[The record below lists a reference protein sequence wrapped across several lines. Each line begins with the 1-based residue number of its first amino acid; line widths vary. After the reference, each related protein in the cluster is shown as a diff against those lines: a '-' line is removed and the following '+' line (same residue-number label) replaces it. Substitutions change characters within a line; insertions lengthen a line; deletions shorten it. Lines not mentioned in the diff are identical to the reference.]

1 MSAPYLLLVEL
12 WGTAPQSKTTIPQRI
27 QNHHRKCDKHNYN
40 IYGGKCKFL
49 SYNNRK
55 NGVLMKFLDKA
66 KIHIKAGDGGNGS
79 ASFRREKYIEFG
91 GPNGG
96 DGGRGGDVIFRAV
109 PNVNTLIDYRF
120 KTNFTAGRGENGM
133 GKMRTG
139 ASGETLILPVPTGTV
154 ILSENEEIE
163 CADMNTDGMEY
174 LAARGGNG
182 GWGNLHFKSPTNR
195 APRQA
200 NDGLPGEERTVV
212 LRLKLIADIGLVGF
226 PNAGKSTLL
235 AAVTSARPKIA
246 NYPFTTLNPQLG
258 VMYAHNRE
266 FVMVDLP
273 GLIQGAHTGVGL
285 GDRFL
290 GHAERT
296 KLILHV
302 IDGTESDWAAR
313 YAAIR
318 HEMDSYG
325 ANLAKKPEIVVIN
338 KLDAIASDDMDAR
351 MDAFKKSFG
360 RRKRPTIITISAA
373 GHQGIGGLVSAIEKQ
388 FLEIERK

>member
-1 MSAPYLLLVEL
+1 
-12 WGTAPQSKTTIPQRI
+12 
-27 QNHHRKCDKHNYN
+27 
-40 IYGGKCKFL
+40 
-49 SYNNRK
+49 
-55 NGVLMKFLDKA
+55 MKFLDKA
-66 KIHIKAGDGGNGS
+66 KIHIRAGDGGNGA

-120 KTNFTAGRGENGM
+120 KTNFAAQRGQNGM
-133 GKMRTG
+133 GRMRTG
-139 ASGETLILPVPTGTV
+139 YSGEDLVLPVPTGTV

-163 CADMNTDGMEY
+163 YADLNTDGMEY
-174 LAARGGNG
+174 RAARGGNG

-195 APRQA
+195 APKQA

-235 AAVTSARPKIA
+235 SAVTSARPKIA
-246 NYPFTTLNPQLG
+246 NYAFTTLNPQLG
-258 VMYAHNRE
+258 VMYAHKRE

-273 GLIQGAHTGVGL
+273 GLIEGAHTGVGL
-285 GDRFL
+285 GDKFL

-302 IDGTESDWAAR
+302 IDGTEPDWATR

-318 HEMDSYG
+318 FEMDSYG
-325 ANLAKKPEIVVIN
+325 GGLINKPEIVVIN
-338 KLDAIASDDMDAR
+338 KIDAVDDGDLKTR
-351 MDAFKKSFG
+351 MTEFKKSFG
-360 RRKRPTIITISAA
+360 RKKKPEIVTISAA
-373 GHQGIGGLVSAIEKQ
+373 GHIGLDNLIAAVEKE
-388 FLEIERK
+388 FNK

>member
-1 MSAPYLLLVEL
+1 
-12 WGTAPQSKTTIPQRI
+12 
-27 QNHHRKCDKHNYN
+27 
-40 IYGGKCKFL
+40 
-49 SYNNRK
+49 
-55 NGVLMKFLDKA
+55 MKFLDRA

-96 DGGRGGDVIFRAV
+96 DGGRGGDVVFVAV
-109 PNVNTLIDYRF
+109 PNVNTLIDYRYKMHF
-120 KTNFTAGRGENGM
+120 AAQRGENGM

-139 ASGETLILPVPTGTV
+139 ASGETLRLPVPTGTV

-163 CADMNTDGMEY
+163 YADLNKDGMEY
-174 LAARGGNG
+174 RAARGGNG

-200 NDGLPGEERTVV
+200 NDGLPGEERTIV

-235 AAVTSARPKIA
+235 SALTAARPKIA

-258 VMYAHNRE
+258 VMYAHDRE
-266 FVMVDLP
+266 FVLVDLP
-273 GLIQGAHTGVGL
+273 GLIEGAHTGVGL
-285 GDRFL
+285 GDQFL

-296 KLILHV
+296 KMILHV
-302 IDGTESDWAAR
+302 IDGTEPDWAAR

-325 ANLAKKPEIVVIN
+325 GDLTDKPEMVVINKVDAIDEDALSEKMQAFTKSFSRKKKPEI
-338 KLDAIASDDMDAR
+338 L
-351 MDAFKKSFG
+351 
-360 RRKRPTIITISAA
+360 TISAA
-373 GHQGIGGLVSAIEKQ
+373 GRVGITGLVAAIEKK
-388 FLEIERK
+388 FLGIAQNEEQK

>member
-1 MSAPYLLLVEL
+1 MRVKGA
-12 WGTAPQSKTTIPQRI
+12 K
-27 QNHHRKCDKHNYN
+27 
-40 IYGGKCKFL
+40 
-49 SYNNRK
+49 
-55 NGVLMKFLDKA
+55 MKFLDKA
-66 KIHIKAGDGGNGS
+66 KIHIKAGDGGNGA

-96 DGGRGGDVIFRAV
+96 DGGRGGDVVFRAV

-120 KTNFTAGRGENGM
+120 KTNFAAQRGQNGM
-133 GKMRTG
+133 GRMKTG
-139 ASGETLILPVPTGTV
+139 FSGETLVLPVPTGTV

-163 CADMNTDGMEY
+163 YADLNTDGMEY
-174 LAARGGNG
+174 RAARGGNG

-195 APRQA
+195 APKQA

-235 AAVTSARPKIA
+235 SAVTSARPKIA
-246 NYPFTTLNPQLG
+246 NYAFTTLNPQLG

-273 GLIQGAHTGVGL
+273 GLIAGAHTGVGL

-296 KLILHV
+296 RLILHV
-302 IDGTESDWAAR
+302 IDGTEPNWAER

-318 HEMDSYG
+318 FEMDSYG
-325 ANLAKKPEIVVIN
+325 GGLVKKPEIVVIN
-338 KLDAIASDDMDAR
+338 KIDALSDDELKTRLAE
-351 MDAFKKSFG
+351 FKKSFG
-360 RRKRPTIITISAA
+360 RKKKPTIVMISAA
-373 GHQGIGGLVSAIEKQ
+373 GRIGLDDLTSAVEGEFNK
-388 FLEIERK
+388 

>member
-1 MSAPYLLLVEL
+1 M
-12 WGTAPQSKTTIPQRI
+12 RI
-27 QNHHRKCDKHNYN
+27 K
-40 IYGGKCKFL
+40 
-49 SYNNRK
+49 
-55 NGVLMKFLDKA
+55 GVKMKFLDKA
-66 KIHIKAGDGGNGS
+66 KIHIKAGDGGNGA

-120 KTNFTAGRGENGM
+120 KTSFAAQRGQNGM
-133 GKMRTG
+133 GRMRTG
-139 ASGETLILPVPTGTV
+139 YSGEDLILPVPTGTV

-163 CADMNTDGMEY
+163 YADLNVDGMEY
-174 LAARGGNG
+174 RAARGGNG

-200 NDGLPGEERTVV
+200 NDGLPGEERTVI

-226 PNAGKSTLL
+226 PNAGKSTILSV
-235 AAVTSARPKIA
+235 VTAARPKIA
-246 NYPFTTLNPQLG
+246 NYAFTTLNPQLG

-273 GLIQGAHTGVGL
+273 GLIEGAHTGVGL

-296 KLILHV
+296 KMILHV
-302 IDGTESDWAAR
+302 IDGTEPDWAAR

-318 HEMDSYG
+318 FEMDSYG
-325 ANLAKKPEIVVIN
+325 GGLIGKPEIVVIN
-338 KLDAIASDDMDAR
+338 KIDAVADKDLIER
-351 MDAFKKSFG
+351 LNAFKKSFG
-360 RRKRPTIITISAA
+360 RKKKPTIVMISAA
-373 GHQGIGGLVSAIEKQ
+373 GHLGLEELISAVEKVMNQ
-388 FLEIERK
+388 

>member
-1 MSAPYLLLVEL
+1 
-12 WGTAPQSKTTIPQRI
+12 
-27 QNHHRKCDKHNYN
+27 
-40 IYGGKCKFL
+40 
-49 SYNNRK
+49 
-55 NGVLMKFLDKA
+55 MKFLDKA
-66 KIHIKAGDGGNGS
+66 KIHIRAGDGGNGA
-79 ASFRREKYIEFG
+79 ASFRREKYIEYG

-120 KTNFTAGRGENGM
+120 KTHFAAQRGQNGM

-139 ASGETLILPVPTGTV
+139 FSGEDLILPVPTGTV

-163 CADMNTDGMEY
+163 YADLNQDGMEY
-174 LAARGGNG
+174 RAARGGNG

-195 APRQA
+195 APKQA
-200 NDGLPGEERTVV
+200 NDGLPGEERTVI

-246 NYPFTTLNPQLG
+246 NYAFTTLNPQLG
-258 VMYAHNRE
+258 VMYAHDRE

-273 GLIQGAHTGVGL
+273 GLIEGAHTGVGL

-296 KLILHV
+296 KMILHL
-302 IDGTESDWAAR
+302 IDGTEDDWAAR

-318 HEMDSYG
+318 LEMDSYG
-325 ANLAKKPEIVVIN
+325 GGLVNKPEMVVIN
-338 KLDAIASDDMDAR
+338 KIDALDADTLATRYA
-351 MDAFKKSFG
+351 AFKKSFG
-360 RRKRPTIITISAA
+360 RKKRPEIITISAA
-373 GHQGIGGLVSAIEKQ
+373 GRIGIDDLIAK
-388 FLEIERK
+388 IERKMVEIDNDGNVQI

>member
-1 MSAPYLLLVEL
+1 
-12 WGTAPQSKTTIPQRI
+12 
-27 QNHHRKCDKHNYN
+27 
-40 IYGGKCKFL
+40 
-49 SYNNRK
+49 
-55 NGVLMKFLDKA
+55 MKFLDKA
-66 KIHIKAGDGGNGS
+66 KIHIKAGDGGNGA
-79 ASFRREKYIEFG
+79 ASFRREKYIEYG

-120 KTNFTAGRGENGM
+120 KTHFAAERGQNGM

-139 ASGETLILPVPTGTV
+139 FSGEDLILPVPTGTV

-163 CADMNTDGMEY
+163 YADLNQDGMEY
-174 LAARGGNG
+174 LAVRGGNG

-195 APRQA
+195 APKQA

-246 NYPFTTLNPQLG
+246 NYAFTTLNPQLG

-273 GLIQGAHTGVGL
+273 GLIEGAHTGVGL

-296 KLILHV
+296 KMILHI
-302 IDGTESDWAAR
+302 IDGTESDWGAR

-325 ANLAKKPEIVVIN
+325 GGLLSKPEMVVIN
-338 KLDAIASDDMDAR
+338 KIDAISDEDLKDR
-351 MDAFKKSFG
+351 MNAFKKSFG
-360 RRKRPTIITISAA
+360 RKKKPEIITISAA
-373 GHQGIGGLVSAIEKQ
+373 GRIGIEELIAKIEKTMTD
-388 FLEIERK
+388 L

>member
-1 MSAPYLLLVEL
+1 
-12 WGTAPQSKTTIPQRI
+12 
-27 QNHHRKCDKHNYN
+27 
-40 IYGGKCKFL
+40 
-49 SYNNRK
+49 
-55 NGVLMKFLDKA
+55 MKFLDKA
-66 KIHIKAGDGGNGS
+66 KIHIKAGDGGNGA
-79 ASFRREKYIEFG
+79 ASFRREKYIEYG

-120 KTNFTAGRGENGM
+120 KTHFAAERGQNGM

-139 ASGETLILPVPTGTV
+139 FSGEDLILPVPTGTV

-163 CADMNTDGMEY
+163 YADLNADGMEY
-174 LAARGGNG
+174 LAVRGGNG

-195 APRQA
+195 APKQA

-246 NYPFTTLNPQLG
+246 NYAFTTLNPQLG

-273 GLIQGAHTGVGL
+273 GLIEGAHTGVGL

-296 KLILHV
+296 KMILHI
-302 IDGTESDWAAR
+302 IDGTEEDWSAR

-325 ANLAKKPEIVVIN
+325 GGLLSKPEMVVIN
-338 KLDAIASDDMDAR
+338 KIDAIDEDDLKER
-351 MDAFKKSFG
+351 MTAFKKSFG
-360 RRKRPTIITISAA
+360 RKKKPEIITISAA
-373 GHQGIGGLVSAIEKQ
+373 GRIGIDELIATIEKKMTD
-388 FLEIERK
+388 L

>member
-1 MSAPYLLLVEL
+1 
-12 WGTAPQSKTTIPQRI
+12 
-27 QNHHRKCDKHNYN
+27 
-40 IYGGKCKFL
+40 
-49 SYNNRK
+49 
-55 NGVLMKFLDKA
+55 MKFLDKA
-66 KIHIKAGDGGNGS
+66 KIYIKAGDGGNGA

-109 PNVNTLIDYRF
+109 PNVNTLIDYRY
-120 KTNFTAGRGENGM
+120 KTKFVAQRGQNGM

-139 ASGETLILPVPTGTV
+139 YSGEDLYLPVPTGTV
-154 ILSENEEIE
+154 NLSENEEFE
-163 CADMNTDGMEY
+163 YADLNADGMEY
-174 LAARGGNG
+174 RAVRGGNG

-226 PNAGKSTLL
+226 PNAGKSTILST
-235 AAVTSARPKIA
+235 VTAARPKIA
-246 NYPFTTLNPQLG
+246 NYAFTTLNPQLG

-273 GLIQGAHTGVGL
+273 GLIEGAHTGVGL

-302 IDGTESDWAAR
+302 IDGSESDWAGR
-313 YAAIR
+313 YKAIR

-325 ANLAKKPEIVVIN
+325 GGLLKKTEIVVIN
-338 KLDAIASDDMDAR
+338 KIDTLSGEELKER
-351 MDAFKKSFG
+351 MESFKKSFG
-360 RRKRPTIITISAA
+360 RKKKPEIVAISAA
-373 GHQGIGGLVSAIEKQ
+373 GHIDIEKMISTIEKQ
-388 FLEIERK
+388 MSALS

>member
-1 MSAPYLLLVEL
+1 
-12 WGTAPQSKTTIPQRI
+12 
-27 QNHHRKCDKHNYN
+27 
-40 IYGGKCKFL
+40 
-49 SYNNRK
+49 
-55 NGVLMKFLDKA
+55 MKFLDKA

-79 ASFRREKYIEFG
+79 ASFRREKYIEYG

-96 DGGRGGDVIFRAV
+96 DGGRGGDVVFVAV
-109 PNVNTLIDYRF
+109 PNVNTLIDYRYKMHF
-120 KTNFTAGRGENGM
+120 AAQRGENGM

-139 ASGETLILPVPTGTV
+139 ASGDTLVLPVPTGTV

-163 CADMNTDGMEY
+163 YADLNVDGMEY
-174 LAARGGNG
+174 RAARGGNG

-195 APRQA
+195 APKQA
-200 NDGLPGEERTVV
+200 NDGLPGEERMVV

-235 AAVTSARPKIA
+235 SAVTAARPKIA

-258 VMYAHNRE
+258 VMYAHDRE
-266 FVMVDLP
+266 FVLVDLP
-273 GLIQGAHTGVGL
+273 GLIEGAHTGVGL

-296 KLILHV
+296 KMILHV
-302 IDGTESDWAAR
+302 IDGTEPDWAAR

-325 ANLAKKPEIVVIN
+325 GGLLGKPEMVIIN
-338 KLDAIASDDMDAR
+338 KIDAIEPDELKEKLT
-351 MDAFKKSFG
+351 AFKKSFG
-360 RRKRPTIITISAA
+360 RKKKPEILTISAA
-373 GHQGIGGLVSAIEKQ
+373 GRVGIQELVSAIEKK
-388 FLEIERK
+388 FLGIENDTAKLQE

>member
-1 MSAPYLLLVEL
+1 
-12 WGTAPQSKTTIPQRI
+12 
-27 QNHHRKCDKHNYN
+27 
-40 IYGGKCKFL
+40 
-49 SYNNRK
+49 
-55 NGVLMKFLDKA
+55 MKFLDKA
-66 KIHIKAGDGGNGS
+66 KIHVKAGDGGNGA
-79 ASFRREKYIEFG
+79 ASFRREKYIEYG

-120 KTNFTAGRGENGM
+120 KTHFAAERGQNGM

-139 ASGETLILPVPTGTV
+139 FSGEDLILPVPTGTV

-163 CADMNTDGMEY
+163 YADLNVDGMEY
-174 LAARGGNG
+174 LAVRGGNG

-195 APRQA
+195 APKQA

-246 NYPFTTLNPQLG
+246 NYAFTTLNPQLG

-273 GLIQGAHTGVGL
+273 GLIEGAHTGVGL

-296 KLILHV
+296 KMILHI
-302 IDGTESDWAAR
+302 IDGTETDWAAR

-325 ANLAKKPEIVVIN
+325 GGLLSKPEMVVIN
-338 KLDAIASDDMDAR
+338 KIDAIDDDTLKER
-351 MDAFKKSFG
+351 MTAFKKSFG
-360 RRKRPTIITISAA
+360 RKKKPEILAISAA
-373 GHQGIGGLVSAIEKQ
+373 GRLGIEELIAAIEKEMIG
-388 FLEIERK
+388 LTDEGNI

>member
-1 MSAPYLLLVEL
+1 
-12 WGTAPQSKTTIPQRI
+12 
-27 QNHHRKCDKHNYN
+27 
-40 IYGGKCKFL
+40 
-49 SYNNRK
+49 
-55 NGVLMKFLDKA
+55 MKFLDKA
-66 KIHIKAGDGGNGS
+66 KIYIKAGDGGNGA

-96 DGGRGGDVIFRAV
+96 DGGRGGDVVFVAV

-120 KTNFTAGRGENGM
+120 KTKYVAQRGQNGM

-139 ASGETLILPVPTGTV
+139 YSGETLYLPVPTGTV

-163 CADMNTDGMEY
+163 YADLNADGMEY
-174 LAARGGNG
+174 LAVRGGNG

-235 AAVTSARPKIA
+235 SAVTSARPKIA
-246 NYPFTTLNPQLG
+246 NYAFTTLNPQLG

-273 GLIQGAHTGVGL
+273 GLIEGAHEGVGL

-302 IDGTESDWAAR
+302 IDGSENDLYER
-313 YAAIR
+313 YRAIR

-325 ANLAKKPEIVVIN
+325 GGLLDKPEIVVIN
-338 KLDAIASDDMDAR
+338 KIDTISSDELNDKVAE
-351 MDAFKKSFG
+351 FKKSFG
-360 RRKRPTIITISAA
+360 RKKKPEIVTISAA
-373 GHQGIGGLVSAIEKQ
+373 GQIGIGDLISTIEKT
-388 FLEIERK
+388 FTKIEK

>member
-1 MSAPYLLLVEL
+1 
-12 WGTAPQSKTTIPQRI
+12 
-27 QNHHRKCDKHNYN
+27 
-40 IYGGKCKFL
+40 
-49 SYNNRK
+49 
-55 NGVLMKFLDKA
+55 MKFLDKA
-66 KIHIKAGDGGNGS
+66 KIFIKAGDGGNG
-79 ASFRREKYIEFG
+79 AATFRREKYIEFG

-109 PNVNTLIDYRF
+109 PNVNTLIDYRY
-120 KTNFTAGRGENGM
+120 KTKFAAQRGQNGM

-139 ASGETLILPVPTGTV
+139 YSGETLVLPVPTGTV

-163 CADMNTDGMEY
+163 YADLNADGMEY
-174 LAARGGNG
+174 RAARGGNG

-195 APRQA
+195 APKQA

-235 AAVTSARPKIA
+235 SAVTAARPKIA
-246 NYPFTTLNPQLG
+246 NYAFTTLNPQLG
-258 VMYAHNRE
+258 VMYAHDRE
-266 FVMVDLP
+266 FVLVDLP
-273 GLIQGAHTGVGL
+273 GLIEGAHTGVGL

-296 KLILHV
+296 KMILHV
-302 IDGTESDWAAR
+302 IDGTEDDWAAR

-325 ANLAKKPEIVVIN
+325 GGLLDKPEMVIIN
-338 KLDAIASDDMDAR
+338 KIDAIDDETLATR

-360 RRKRPTIITISAA
+360 RKKKPEIMTISAA
-373 GHQGIGGLVSAIEKQ
+373 GHIGIKELIAAIEKK
-388 FLEIERK
+388 FLSLGENHD

>member
-1 MSAPYLLLVEL
+1 
-12 WGTAPQSKTTIPQRI
+12 
-27 QNHHRKCDKHNYN
+27 
-40 IYGGKCKFL
+40 
-49 SYNNRK
+49 
-55 NGVLMKFLDKA
+55 MKFLDRA
-66 KIHIKAGDGGNGS
+66 KISIKAGDGGNGS

-96 DGGRGGDVIFRAV
+96 DGGRGGDVVFVAV
-109 PNVNTLIDYRF
+109 PNVNTLIDYRY
-120 KTNFTAGRGENGM
+120 KTKFVAQRGENGM

-139 ASGETLILPVPTGTV
+139 ASGETLVLPVPTGTV

-163 CADMNTDGMEY
+163 YADLNVDGMTY
-174 LAARGGNG
+174 RAARGGNG

-195 APRQA
+195 APKQA

-235 AAVTSARPKIA
+235 SAVTAARPKIA

-258 VMYAHNRE
+258 VMYAHDRE
-266 FVMVDLP
+266 FVLVDLP
-273 GLIQGAHTGVGL
+273 GLIEGAHTGVGL

-296 KLILHV
+296 KMILHV
-302 IDGTESDWAAR
+302 IDGTESDWGTR
-313 YAAIR
+313 YKAIR

-325 ANLAKKPEIVVIN
+325 GDLTNKPEIVVIN
-338 KLDAIASDDMDAR
+338 KTDAIDPDVLTER
-351 MDAFKKSFG
+351 LGEFKKSFG
-360 RRKRPTIITISAA
+360 RKKKPQIVTISAA
-373 GHQGIGGLVSAIEKQ
+373 GRIGIAELISVIEKQ
-388 FLEIERK
+388 FLDLAPNQK

>member
-1 MSAPYLLLVEL
+1 
-12 WGTAPQSKTTIPQRI
+12 
-27 QNHHRKCDKHNYN
+27 
-40 IYGGKCKFL
+40 
-49 SYNNRK
+49 
-55 NGVLMKFLDKA
+55 MKFLDKA
-66 KIHIKAGDGGNGS
+66 KIHIKAGDGGNG
-79 ASFRREKYIEFG
+79 AATFRREKYIEFG

-96 DGGRGGDVIFRAV
+96 DGGRGGDVVFRAV
-109 PNVNTLIDYRF
+109 PNVNTLIDYRY
-120 KTNFTAGRGENGM
+120 KTNFVAQRGQNGM
-133 GKMRTG
+133 GRMRTG
-139 ASGETLILPVPTGTV
+139 YSGETLVLPVPTGTV

-163 CADMNTDGMEY
+163 YADLNEDGMEY
-174 LAARGGNG
+174 RAARGGNG

-195 APRQA
+195 APKQA

-235 AAVTSARPKIA
+235 AAVTAARPKIA
-246 NYPFTTLNPQLG
+246 NYAFTTLNPQLG

-273 GLIQGAHTGVGL
+273 GLIEGAHAGVGL

-296 KLILHV
+296 KMILHV
-302 IDGTESDWAAR
+302 IDGTEEDWAAR
-313 YAAIR
+313 YKAIR

-325 ANLAKKPEIVVIN
+325 GGLLNKPEMVVIN
-338 KLDAIASDDMDAR
+338 KIDAIDSAELDTK

-360 RRKRPTIITISAA
+360 RKKKPQILTISAA
-373 GHQGIGGLVSAIEKQ
+373 GRMGIPELIAAIEKQ
-388 FLEIERK
+388 FLALEQA

>member
-1 MSAPYLLLVEL
+1 
-12 WGTAPQSKTTIPQRI
+12 
-27 QNHHRKCDKHNYN
+27 
-40 IYGGKCKFL
+40 
-49 SYNNRK
+49 
-55 NGVLMKFLDKA
+55 MKFLDKA
-66 KIHIKAGDGGNGS
+66 KIHVKAGDGGNGA
-79 ASFRREKYIEFG
+79 ASFRREKYIEYG

-120 KTNFTAGRGENGM
+120 KTHFAAERGQNGM

-139 ASGETLILPVPTGTV
+139 FSGENLILPVPTGTV

-163 CADMNTDGMEY
+163 YADLNQDGMEY
-174 LAARGGNG
+174 LAVRGGNG

-195 APRQA
+195 APKQA

-246 NYPFTTLNPQLG
+246 NYAFTTLNPQLG

-266 FVMVDLP
+266 FIMVDLP
-273 GLIQGAHTGVGL
+273 GLIEGAHTGVGL

-296 KLILHV
+296 KMILHM
-302 IDGTESDWAAR
+302 IDGTEEDWGSR

-325 ANLAKKPEIVVIN
+325 GGLLSKPEIVVIN
-338 KLDAIASDDMDAR
+338 KIDAIDKDVLDER
-351 MDAFKKSFG
+351 MTAFKKSFG
-360 RRKRPTIITISAA
+360 RKKKPEILTISAA
-373 GHQGIGGLVSAIEKQ
+373 GRQGIDTLMSTIEK
-388 FLEIERK
+388 RMMDM

>member
-1 MSAPYLLLVEL
+1 
-12 WGTAPQSKTTIPQRI
+12 
-27 QNHHRKCDKHNYN
+27 
-40 IYGGKCKFL
+40 
-49 SYNNRK
+49 
-55 NGVLMKFLDKA
+55 MKFLDQA
-66 KIHIKAGDGGNGS
+66 KIFIKSGDGGAGCV
-79 ASFRREKYIEFG
+79 SFRREKYIEFG

-96 DGGRGGDVIFRAV
+96 DGGRGGDVVFYAV

-120 KTNFTAGRGENGM
+120 KTKFVAQRGENGM

-139 ASGETLILPVPTGTV
+139 ASGETLRLPVPTGTV

-163 CADMNTDGMEY
+163 YADLNTDGMEY
-174 LAARGGNG
+174 RAARGGNG

-235 AAVTSARPKIA
+235 SAVTSARPKIA

-273 GLIQGAHTGVGL
+273 GLIEGAHTGVGL

-296 KLILHV
+296 KMILHV
-302 IDGTESDWAAR
+302 IDGTEPDWASR
-313 YAAIR
+313 YTAIR

-325 ANLAKKPEIVVIN
+325 GGLVGKPEIVVIN
-338 KLDAIASDDMDAR
+338 KIDAIDADTFKER
-351 MDAFKKSFG
+351 MTAFKKSFG
-360 RRKRPTIITISAA
+360 RKKRPEITAISAA
-373 GHQGIGGLVSAIEKQ
+373 GRVGVSELISIIEKR
-388 FLEIERK
+388 FLEVESNDTVKSAGDPA

>member
-1 MSAPYLLLVEL
+1 MRVK
-12 WGTAPQSKTTIPQRI
+12 GTK
-27 QNHHRKCDKHNYN
+27 
-40 IYGGKCKFL
+40 
-49 SYNNRK
+49 
-55 NGVLMKFLDKA
+55 MKFLDKA
-66 KIHIKAGDGGNGS
+66 KIHIRAGDGGNGA

-120 KTNFTAGRGENGM
+120 KTNFAAQRGQNGM
-133 GKMRTG
+133 GRMRTG
-139 ASGETLILPVPTGTV
+139 YSGEDLVLPVPTGTV

-163 CADMNTDGMEY
+163 YADLNTDGMEY
-174 LAARGGNG
+174 RAARGGNG

-195 APRQA
+195 APKQA

-235 AAVTSARPKIA
+235 SAVTSARPKIA
-246 NYPFTTLNPQLG
+246 NYAFTTLNPQLG
-258 VMYAHNRE
+258 VMYAHKRE

-273 GLIQGAHTGVGL
+273 GLIEGAHTGVGL
-285 GDRFL
+285 GDKFL

-302 IDGTESDWAAR
+302 IDGTEPDWATR

-318 HEMDSYG
+318 FEMDSYG
-325 ANLAKKPEIVVIN
+325 GGLINKPEIVVIN
-338 KLDAIASDDMDAR
+338 KIDAVDDGDLKTR
-351 MDAFKKSFG
+351 MTEFKKSFG
-360 RRKRPTIITISAA
+360 RKKKPEIVTISAA
-373 GHQGIGGLVSAIEKQ
+373 GHIGLEDLISAVEKE
-388 FLEIERK
+388 FNK

>member
-1 MSAPYLLLVEL
+1 
-12 WGTAPQSKTTIPQRI
+12 
-27 QNHHRKCDKHNYN
+27 
-40 IYGGKCKFL
+40 
-49 SYNNRK
+49 
-55 NGVLMKFLDKA
+55 MKFLDKA
-66 KIHIKAGDGGNGS
+66 KIHIRAGDGGNGA
-79 ASFRREKYIEFG
+79 ASFRREKYIEYG

-120 KTNFTAGRGENGM
+120 KTHFAAQRGQNGM

-139 ASGETLILPVPTGTV
+139 FSGEDLILPVPTGTV

-163 CADMNTDGMEY
+163 YADLNQDGMEY
-174 LAARGGNG
+174 RAARGGNG

-195 APRQA
+195 APKQA
-200 NDGLPGEERTVV
+200 NDGLPGEERTVI

-246 NYPFTTLNPQLG
+246 NYAFTTLNPQLG
-258 VMYAHNRE
+258 VMYAHDRE

-273 GLIQGAHTGVGL
+273 GLIEGAHTGVGL

-296 KLILHV
+296 KMILHL
-302 IDGTESDWAAR
+302 IDGTEDDWAAR

-318 HEMDSYG
+318 LEMDSYG
-325 ANLAKKPEIVVIN
+325 GGLVNKPEMVVIN
-338 KLDAIASDDMDAR
+338 KIDALDADALATR
-351 MDAFKKSFG
+351 LAAFKKSFG
-360 RRKRPTIITISAA
+360 RKKRPEIITISAA
-373 GHQGIGGLVSAIEKQ
+373 GRIGIDDLVAK
-388 FLEIERK
+388 IERKMVEIDNDGNV

>member
-1 MSAPYLLLVEL
+1 
-12 WGTAPQSKTTIPQRI
+12 
-27 QNHHRKCDKHNYN
+27 
-40 IYGGKCKFL
+40 
-49 SYNNRK
+49 
-55 NGVLMKFLDKA
+55 MKFLDRA
-66 KIHIKAGDGGNGS
+66 KIYVKAGDGGNGS

-96 DGGRGGDVIFRAV
+96 DGGRGGDVVFVAV
-109 PNVNTLIDYRF
+109 PNVNTLIDYRY
-120 KTNFTAGRGENGM
+120 KTKFVAQRGQNGM

-139 ASGETLILPVPTGTV
+139 ASGDTLMLPVPTGTV

-163 CADMNTDGMEY
+163 YADLNEDGMEY
-174 LAARGGNG
+174 RAARGGNG

-195 APRQA
+195 APKQA

-212 LRLKLIADIGLVGF
+212 LRLKLIADVGLVGF

-235 AAVTSARPKIA
+235 SAVTAARPKIA

-258 VMYAHNRE
+258 VMYAHDRE

-273 GLIQGAHTGVGL
+273 GLIQGAHMGVGL
-285 GDRFL
+285 GDQFL

-296 KLILHV
+296 KMILHV
-302 IDGTESDWAAR
+302 IDGTEPDWASR

-325 ANLAKKPEIVVIN
+325 GGLVGKPEVVVIN
-338 KLDAIASDDMDAR
+338 KIDAIDSDELAEKMA
-351 MDAFKKSFG
+351 AFKKSFG
-360 RRKRPTIITISAA
+360 RKKKPEILTISAA
-373 GHQGIGGLVSAIEKQ
+373 GRVGIQELVSAVEQKFLGIENDTIQK
-388 FLEIERK
+388 

>member
-1 MSAPYLLLVEL
+1 
-12 WGTAPQSKTTIPQRI
+12 
-27 QNHHRKCDKHNYN
+27 
-40 IYGGKCKFL
+40 
-49 SYNNRK
+49 
-55 NGVLMKFLDKA
+55 MKFLDKA
-66 KIHIKAGDGGNGS
+66 KIHIKAGDGGNGA
-79 ASFRREKYIEFG
+79 ASFRREKYIEYG

-120 KTNFTAGRGENGM
+120 KTHFAAERGQNGM

-139 ASGETLILPVPTGTV
+139 FSGEDLILPVPTGTV

-163 CADMNTDGMEY
+163 YADLNTDGMEY
-174 LAARGGNG
+174 LAVRGGNG

-195 APRQA
+195 APKQA

-246 NYPFTTLNPQLG
+246 NYAFTTLNPQLG

-266 FVMVDLP
+266 FVLVDLP
-273 GLIQGAHTGVGL
+273 GLIEGAHTGVGL

-296 KLILHV
+296 KMILHI
-302 IDGTESDWAAR
+302 IDGTEPDWATR

-318 HEMDSYG
+318 FEMDSYG
-325 ANLAKKPEIVVIN
+325 GGLVNKPEMVVIN
-338 KLDAIASDDMDAR
+338 KIDAIDPDTLDER
-351 MDAFKKSFG
+351 MLAFKKSFG
-360 RRKRPTIITISAA
+360 RKKKPEILTISAA
-373 GHQGIGGLVSAIEKQ
+373 GRVGIDTLISQIEKKMMD
-388 FLEIERK
+388 L

>member
-1 MSAPYLLLVEL
+1 
-12 WGTAPQSKTTIPQRI
+12 
-27 QNHHRKCDKHNYN
+27 
-40 IYGGKCKFL
+40 
-49 SYNNRK
+49 
-55 NGVLMKFLDKA
+55 MKFLDKA
-66 KIHIKAGDGGNGS
+66 KIHIKAGDGGNGA
-79 ASFRREKYIEFG
+79 ASFRREKYIEYG

-120 KTNFTAGRGENGM
+120 KTHFAAERGQNGM

-139 ASGETLILPVPTGTV
+139 FSGEDLILPVPTGTV

-163 CADMNTDGMEY
+163 YADLNQDGMEY
-174 LAARGGNG
+174 LAVRGGNG

-195 APRQA
+195 APKQA

-246 NYPFTTLNPQLG
+246 NYAFTTLNPQLG

-266 FVMVDLP
+266 FVLVDLP
-273 GLIQGAHTGVGL
+273 GLIEGAHTGVGL

-296 KLILHV
+296 KMILHI
-302 IDGTESDWAAR
+302 IDGTEDDWATR

-325 ANLAKKPEIVVIN
+325 GGLLSKPEMVVIN
-338 KLDAIASDDMDAR
+338 KIDAISDDEFEER
-351 MDAFKKSFG
+351 MAAFKKSFG
-360 RRKRPTIITISAA
+360 RKKKPEILSISAA
-373 GHQGIGGLVSAIEKQ
+373 GHIGIENLVAHIEKM
-388 FLEIERK
+388 FLNV

>member
-1 MSAPYLLLVEL
+1 
-12 WGTAPQSKTTIPQRI
+12 
-27 QNHHRKCDKHNYN
+27 
-40 IYGGKCKFL
+40 
-49 SYNNRK
+49 
-55 NGVLMKFLDKA
+55 MKFLDKA
-66 KIHIKAGDGGNGS
+66 KIYIKAGDGGNGS

-96 DGGRGGDVIFRAV
+96 DGGRGGDVVFVAV

-120 KTNFTAGRGENGM
+120 QTKFMAQRGENGM

-139 ASGETLILPVPTGTV
+139 ASGETLVLPVPTGTV

-163 CADMNTDGMEY
+163 YADLHTDGMEY
-174 LAARGGNG
+174 RAARGGNG

-195 APRQA
+195 APKQA

-235 AAVTSARPKIA
+235 SAVTSARPKIA

-258 VMYAHNRE
+258 VMYAHERE
-266 FVMVDLP
+266 FVLVDLP
-273 GLIQGAHTGVGL
+273 GLIAGAHTGVGL

-296 KLILHV
+296 KMILHV
-302 IDGTESDWAAR
+302 IDGTEPDWGAR

-325 ANLAKKPEIVVIN
+325 GGLVNKPEIVVIN
-338 KLDAIASDDMDAR
+338 KSDAIEPDDLTAR
-351 MDAFKKSFG
+351 MTAFKKSFG
-360 RRKRPTIITISAA
+360 RKKKPEILTISAA
-373 GHQGIGGLVSAIEKQ
+373 GRVGIAELIAKIEQK
-388 FLEIERK
+388 FLEVEKNEIA

>member
-1 MSAPYLLLVEL
+1 
-12 WGTAPQSKTTIPQRI
+12 
-27 QNHHRKCDKHNYN
+27 
-40 IYGGKCKFL
+40 
-49 SYNNRK
+49 
-55 NGVLMKFLDKA
+55 MKFLDRA
-66 KIHIKAGDGGNGS
+66 KIYVKAGDGGNGS

-96 DGGRGGDVIFRAV
+96 DGGRGGDVVFVAV
-109 PNVNTLIDYRF
+109 PNVNTLIDYRY
-120 KTNFTAGRGENGM
+120 KTKFVAQRGENGM

-139 ASGETLILPVPTGTV
+139 ASGDTLVLPVPTGTV

-163 CADMNTDGMEY
+163 YADLDKDGMEY
-174 LAARGGNG
+174 RAARGGNG

-195 APRQA
+195 APKQA

-235 AAVTSARPKIA
+235 SAVTAARPKIA

-258 VMYAHNRE
+258 VMYAHDRE
-266 FVMVDLP
+266 FVLVDLP
-273 GLIQGAHTGVGL
+273 GLIEGAHTGVGL
-285 GDRFL
+285 GDQFL

-296 KLILHV
+296 KMILHV
-302 IDGTESDWAAR
+302 IDGTEPDWAAR

-325 ANLAKKPEIVVIN
+325 GDLIAKPEMIVIN
-338 KLDAIASDDMDAR
+338 KIDAIDTDELSEKMTT
-351 MDAFKKSFG
+351 FKKSFG
-360 RRKRPTIITISAA
+360 REKKPEILTISAA
-373 GHQGIGGLVSAIEKQ
+373 GRVGITELVAAIEKKLLG
-388 FLEIERK
+388 LENDTVQK

>member
-1 MSAPYLLLVEL
+1 
-12 WGTAPQSKTTIPQRI
+12 
-27 QNHHRKCDKHNYN
+27 
-40 IYGGKCKFL
+40 
-49 SYNNRK
+49 
-55 NGVLMKFLDKA
+55 MKFLDKA
-66 KIHIKAGDGGNGS
+66 KIHIKAGDGGNGA
-79 ASFRREKYIEFG
+79 ASFRREKYIEYG

-120 KTNFTAGRGENGM
+120 KTHFAAERGQNGM

-139 ASGETLILPVPTGTV
+139 FSGEDLILPVPTGTV

-163 CADMNTDGMEY
+163 YADLNQDGMEY
-174 LAARGGNG
+174 LAVRGGNG

-195 APRQA
+195 APKQA

-246 NYPFTTLNPQLG
+246 NYAFTTLNPQLG

-273 GLIQGAHTGVGL
+273 GLIEGAHTGVGL

-296 KLILHV
+296 KMILHI
-302 IDGTESDWAAR
+302 IDGTEEDWGAR

-325 ANLAKKPEIVVIN
+325 GGLLSKPEMVVIN
-338 KLDAIASDDMDAR
+338 KIDAISEDVLSER
-351 MDAFKKSFG
+351 MVAFKKSFG
-360 RRKRPTIITISAA
+360 RKKKPEIVTISAA
-373 GHQGIGGLVSAIEKQ
+373 GRIGVDELIAKIEKM
-388 FLEIERK
+388 FLKIEEE

>member
-1 MSAPYLLLVEL
+1 
-12 WGTAPQSKTTIPQRI
+12 
-27 QNHHRKCDKHNYN
+27 
-40 IYGGKCKFL
+40 
-49 SYNNRK
+49 
-55 NGVLMKFLDKA
+55 MKFLDKA
-66 KIHIKAGDGGNGS
+66 KIYIKAGDGGNGA

-120 KTNFTAGRGENGM
+120 KTKFVAQRGQNGM

-139 ASGETLILPVPTGTV
+139 YSGETLYLPVPTGTV

-163 CADMNTDGMEY
+163 YADLNKDGMEY
-174 LAARGGNG
+174 LAVRGGNG

-235 AAVTSARPKIA
+235 SAVTSARPKIA

-273 GLIQGAHTGVGL
+273 GLIEGAHIGVGL

-302 IDGTESDWAAR
+302 IDGMEPDWAER
-313 YAAIR
+313 YRAIR
-318 HEMDSYG
+318 NEMDSYG
-325 ANLAKKPEIVVIN
+325 GGLLTKPEIVVIN
-338 KLDAIASDDMDAR
+338 KIDTMTTDDLETRIAE
-351 MDAFKKSFG
+351 FKKSFG
-360 RRKRPTIITISAA
+360 RKKKPEIVAISAA
-373 GHQGIGGLVSAIEKQ
+373 GHIGIENLIARIEKV
-388 FLEIERK
+388 FLNMQEK

>member
-1 MSAPYLLLVEL
+1 
-12 WGTAPQSKTTIPQRI
+12 
-27 QNHHRKCDKHNYN
+27 
-40 IYGGKCKFL
+40 
-49 SYNNRK
+49 
-55 NGVLMKFLDKA
+55 MKFLDKA
-66 KIHIKAGDGGNGS
+66 KIFIKAGDGGNGA

-96 DGGRGGDVIFRAV
+96 DGGRGGDVVFRAV

-120 KTNFTAGRGENGM
+120 KTKFAAQRGQNGM

-139 ASGETLILPVPTGTV
+139 YSGETLVLPVPTGTV

-163 CADMNTDGMEY
+163 YADLNQDGMEY
-174 LAARGGNG
+174 RAARGGNG

-246 NYPFTTLNPQLG
+246 NYAFTTLNPQLG

-266 FVMVDLP
+266 FVLVDLP
-273 GLIQGAHTGVGL
+273 GLIEGAHAGVGL
-285 GDRFL
+285 GDKFL

-296 KLILHV
+296 KMILHI
-302 IDGTESDWAAR
+302 IDGTEPDWAAR
-313 YAAIR
+313 YRAIR

-325 ANLAKKPEIVVIN
+325 GGLLDKPEMVVIN
-338 KLDAIASDDMDAR
+338 KIDAVPTDELNDKMAE
-351 MDAFKKSFG
+351 FKKSFG
-360 RRKRPTIITISAA
+360 RKKKPEILTVSAA
-373 GHQGIGGLVSAIEKQ
+373 GRIGVDELIAAVERRFLDIENIADDKS
-388 FLEIERK
+388 EE

>member
-1 MSAPYLLLVEL
+1 M
-12 WGTAPQSKTTIPQRI
+12 T
-27 QNHHRKCDKHNYN
+27 
-40 IYGGKCKFL
+40 
-49 SYNNRK
+49 K
-55 NGVLMKFLDKA
+55 NKAKYMKFLDKA

-96 DGGRGGDVIFRAV
+96 DGGRGGDVVFRAV
-109 PNVNTLIDYRF
+109 PNVNTLIDYRY
-120 KTNFTAGRGENGM
+120 KTNFAAQRGENGM

-139 ASGETLILPVPTGTV
+139 ASGETLVLPVPTGTV
-154 ILSENEEIE
+154 VLSENEEIE
-163 CADMNTDGMEY
+163 YADLNQDGMEY

-182 GWGNLHFKSPTNR
+182 GGGNLHFKSPTNR

-235 AAVTSARPKIA
+235 SAVTAARPKIA

-266 FVMVDLP
+266 FVLVDLP
-273 GLIQGAHTGVGL
+273 GLIEGAHIGVGL

-296 KLILHV
+296 KMILHV
-302 IDGTESDWAAR
+302 IDGTELDWSTR

-325 ANLAKKPEIVVIN
+325 GDLIHKPEMVVIN
-338 KLDAIASDDMDAR
+338 KMDAIAPEELKQRLSD
-351 MDAFKKSFG
+351 FKKSFG
-360 RRKRPTIITISAA
+360 RKKKPEIMVISAA
-373 GHQGIGGLVSAIEKQ
+373 GMLGIGELVSAIEKK
-388 FLEIERK
+388 FVEIEKNEE

>member
-1 MSAPYLLLVEL
+1 
-12 WGTAPQSKTTIPQRI
+12 
-27 QNHHRKCDKHNYN
+27 
-40 IYGGKCKFL
+40 
-49 SYNNRK
+49 
-55 NGVLMKFLDKA
+55 MKFLDKA
-66 KIHIKAGDGGNGS
+66 KIYIKAGDGGNGA

-96 DGGRGGDVIFRAV
+96 DGGRGGDVVFRAV

-120 KTNFTAGRGENGM
+120 KTKFAAQRGQNGM

-139 ASGETLILPVPTGTV
+139 YSGETLYLPVPTGTV

-163 CADMNTDGMEY
+163 YADLNRDGMEY
-174 LAARGGNG
+174 LAVRGGNG

-235 AAVTSARPKIA
+235 SAVTSARPKIA

-273 GLIQGAHTGVGL
+273 GLIEGAHIGVGL

-302 IDGTESDWAAR
+302 IDGTEPDWVAR

-325 ANLAKKPEIVVIN
+325 GGLLKKPEIVVIN
-338 KLDAIASDDMDAR
+338 KIDAINEEDLETRLSE
-351 MDAFKKSFG
+351 FKKSFG
-360 RRKRPTIITISAA
+360 RKKKPQIVMISAA
-373 GHQGIGGLVSAIEKQ
+373 GQIGIDDLISTIEKE
-388 FLEIERK
+388 FIKVEK